1 MLKKLEL
8 AQLLQQR
15 IAPDD
20 DISYMTNNLGMAVD
34 VAHRGG
40 TLELSI
46 IPLIVLPDNNK
57 GVSIMDE
64 ETEVYTIYQRVTQIE
79 KRHVTA
85 PKGLTFNQLSDW
97 VDENG
102 VGDLLDIDELDNDM
116 VSADY
121 EDGSHVKRK
130 WAN

>member
-1 MLKKLEL
+1 
-8 AQLLQQR
+8 
-15 IAPDD
+15 
-20 DISYMTNNLGMAVD
+20 
-34 VAHRGG
+34 
-40 TLELSI
+40 
-46 IPLIVLPDNNK
+46 
-57 GVSIMDE
+57 MDEETE
-64 ETEVYTIYQRVTQIE
+64 ETEVYTVYMRVQQIE
-79 KRHVTA
+79 TRHVTA
-85 PKGLTFNQLSDW
+85 PKGLTFDQLSDW

>member
-1 MLKKLEL
+1 
-8 AQLLQQR
+8 
-15 IAPDD
+15 
-20 DISYMTNNLGMAVD
+20 
-34 VAHRGG
+34 
-40 TLELSI
+40 
-46 IPLIVLPDNNK
+46 
-57 GVSIMDE
+57 MDE
-64 ETEVYTIYQRVTQIE
+64 ETEVYTIYQLVTQIE

-85 PKGLTFNQLSDW
+85 PKGLTINQWRDW

-130 WAN
+130 WVN

>member
-1 MLKKLEL
+1 MVILHVKTIFYFYRTIE
-8 AQLLQQR
+8 R
-15 IAPDD
+15 
-20 DISYMTNNLGMAVD
+20 
-34 VAHRGG
+34 RF
-40 TLELSI
+40 
-46 IPLIVLPDNNK
+46 
-57 GVSIMDE
+57 SIMDE

>member
-1 MLKKLEL
+1 MTTYYMQDKHDHYRYT
-8 AQLLQQR
+8 R
-15 IAPDD
+15 ISKPRAYWEWCGFHINQHLD
-20 DISYMTNNLGMAVD
+20 
-34 VAHRGG
+34 G

-46 IPLIVLPDNNK
+46 VPLIVLPDNNK

-130 WAN
+130 WVN